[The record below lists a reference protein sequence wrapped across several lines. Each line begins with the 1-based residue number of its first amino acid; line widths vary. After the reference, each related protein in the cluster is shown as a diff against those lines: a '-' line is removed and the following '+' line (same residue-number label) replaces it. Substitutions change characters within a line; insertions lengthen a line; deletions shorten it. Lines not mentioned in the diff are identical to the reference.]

1 MVDWLQVL
9 TCVDL
14 SCGFP
19 RIPRPHE
26 KVPSYLQKTC
36 VETFRIINAGLGPNV
51 CVGVLVGEQFEFLE
65 GYTEFLVY
73 V

>member
-1 MVDWLQVL
+1 ML
-9 TCVDL
+9 TYHVG
-14 SCGFP
+14 SQESHAP
-19 RIPRPHE
+19 YE